1 MDSKATSSQPSTQLC
16 LSTLSRRW
24 SAFGWVIFSL
34 YRYYSWFNKCLLALL
49 LCCLSFYLGCS
60 QEEANNQPV
69 IDRFIVPTEVSVGAR
84 ADLHIIARD
93 LEGDPLTYAW
103 SATGGQMENAVSR
116 TVSWT
121 APDKAGP
128 FTVTVYIS
136 DGVSAPIARTKQ
148 IQVKAPNV
156 PPEITDLV
164 LPQNIVATEV
174 VKLFVVA
181 TDPDNDTLTYAWAV
195 DGETISGASKAKID
209 WEVPTELGQVT
220 IQVTVSDQINPP
232 VQSSKTVTI
241 VRASTIAPGQKA
253 DAITL
258 GDPFQKTQQTY
269 GQPSIFEQVDDL
281 IFFAFWNPDLGV
293 SGFIDG
299 EEKTVVAAF
308 IQAPNTAKTG
318 AGNGVN
324 SPLVSVEEEFGPVED
339 IRDNLEHWYWTRG
352 IEFDIR
358 DQHVEQIFVFRPV
371 LERLLAAPAV
381 KAHNTDGTGRR
392 SSASPPISDQVE
404 DILYYKRIRGNYRR

>member
-1 MDSKATSSQPSTQLC
+1 M
-16 LSTLSRRW
+16 
-24 SAFGWVIFSL
+24 
-34 YRYYSWFNKCLLALL
+34 
-49 LCCLSFYLGCS
+49 
-60 QEEANNQPV
+60 
-69 IDRFIVPTEVSVGAR
+69 IDRFIVPTEVSVGAK

-209 WEVPTELGQVT
+209 
-220 IQVTVSDQINPP
+220 
-232 VQSSKTVTI
+232 
-241 VRASTIAPGQKA
+241 
-253 DAITL
+253 
-258 GDPFQKTQQTY
+258 
-269 GQPSIFEQVDDL
+269 
-281 IFFAFWNPDLGV
+281 
-293 SGFIDG
+293 
-299 EEKTVVAAF
+299 
-308 IQAPNTAKTG
+308 
-318 AGNGVN
+318 
-324 SPLVSVEEEFGPVED
+324 
-339 IRDNLEHWYWTRG
+339 
-352 IEFDIR
+352 
-358 DQHVEQIFVFRPV
+358 
-371 LERLLAAPAV
+371 
-381 KAHNTDGTGRR
+381 
-392 SSASPPISDQVE
+392 
-404 DILYYKRIRGNYRR
+404 